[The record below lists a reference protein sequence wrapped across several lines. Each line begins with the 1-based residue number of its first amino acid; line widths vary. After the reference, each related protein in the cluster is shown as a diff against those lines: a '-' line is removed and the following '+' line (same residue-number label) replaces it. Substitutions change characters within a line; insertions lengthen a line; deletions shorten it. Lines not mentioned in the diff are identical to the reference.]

1 MERQNIT
8 LSIPKEL
15 LQKAKIIAVQNNT
28 SLSGLLSDFIARIA
42 NEEEAYQMARSRHR
56 RLLKKGFD
64 FGLEGEIPWKREEL
78 HER

>member
-8 LSIPKEL
+8 LSIPKDL
-15 LQKAKIIAVQNNT
+15 LKKAKIIAVKNDT
-28 SLSGLLSDFIARIA
+28 SLSGLLSNYLARIT
-42 NEEEAYQMARSRHR
+42 NEEEAYQVAQSRHR

-64 FGLEGEIPWKREEL
+64 FGLEGKIPWKREEL

>member
-8 LSIPKEL
+8 LSLPKDL
-15 LQKAKIIAVQNNT
+15 LQKVKIIAVKKNT
-28 SLSGLLSDFIARIA
+28 SLSGLLSDYLARIT
-42 NEEEAYQMARSRHR
+42 NEEEAYQTAQTRHR

-64 FGLEGEIPWKREEL
+64 FGLGGKISWKREDL